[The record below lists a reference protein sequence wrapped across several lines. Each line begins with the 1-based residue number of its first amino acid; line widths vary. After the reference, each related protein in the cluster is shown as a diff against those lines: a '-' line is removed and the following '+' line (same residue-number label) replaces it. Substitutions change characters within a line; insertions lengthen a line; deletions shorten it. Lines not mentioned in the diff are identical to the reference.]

1 MARSA
6 SKLRSTRSGVF
17 KVDFLLRRIADY
29 LYRAGVLFSK
39 RLRWRLQYHH
49 WHRPAGSR
57 GSRACATAARKTSR
71 QQMSWCWGAARQSDS
86 YSRCGFR
93 CASCATLRTPR
104 ISKSRSIAGPT
115 EIKSERVRGS
125 EAIKTSLTA
134 TRREIT
140 LTYANLDYI
149 K

>member
-6 SKLRSTRSGVF
+6 SKLRSTRSGVV
-17 KVDFLLRRIADY
+17 KLDLLLRRIADY

-49 WHRPAGSR
+49 WHCSAGSR

-71 QQMSWCWGAARQSDS
+71 QQMSWYCGATRQSDS
-86 YSRCGFR
+86 YSRSGFR
-93 CASCATLRTPR
+93 RASCATLRTPR

-115 EIKSERVRGS
+115 EIKSESVRES
-125 EAIKTSLTA
+125 EVIKNLLDSED
-134 TRREIT
+134 RR
-140 LTYANLDYI
+140 NYI
-149 K
+149 

>member
-6 SKLRSTRSGVF
+6 SKLRSTRSGVV
-17 KVDFLLRRIADY
+17 KLDFLLRRIADY

-49 WHRPAGSR
+49 WHCSAGNR

-71 QQMSWCWGAARQSDS
+71 QQMSWSCGATRQSDS

-93 CASCATLRTPR
+93 RASCATLRTPR
-104 ISKSRSIAGPT
+104 ISKSRRIAGPT

-125 EAIKTSLTA
+125 EAIKHLLDSDRDGKLHLPSL
-134 TRREIT
+134 I
-140 LTYANLDYI
+140 
-149 K
+149 